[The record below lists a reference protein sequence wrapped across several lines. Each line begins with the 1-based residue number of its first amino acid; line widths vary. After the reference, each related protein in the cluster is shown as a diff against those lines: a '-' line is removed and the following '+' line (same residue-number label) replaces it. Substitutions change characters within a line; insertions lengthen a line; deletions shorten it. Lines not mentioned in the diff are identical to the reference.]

1 MLCVVNGI
9 TSVSIGGVEYK
20 AEDNLLEIPDEAY
33 PKIVHHPNIRAA
45 TSREIAAL
53 EKITAE
59 RKEAVEAAEKTAAE
73 AAAKK
78 AAEEQA
84 KQEAEAKAAEEAA
97 QTAAEAEIKADEAD
111 TAPKEAEAKGGG
123 KHGGK

>member
-20 AEDNLLEIPDEAY
+20 AEDNLVEIPDESY
-33 PKIVHHPNIRAA
+33 KKIVHHPHIRAA

-53 EKITAE
+53 EKITAVAAQ
-59 RKEAVEAAEKTAAE
+59 EADAAP
-73 AAAKK
+73 K
-78 AAEEQA
+78 AAE
-84 KQEAEAKAAEEAA
+84 
-97 QTAAEAEIKADEAD
+97 
-111 TAPKEAEAKGGG
+111 EAEAKGGG